1 MDYITARE
9 AAEKWN
15 ISERLVQKYCSQ
27 GRIDGTK
34 KFGASWG
41 IPADADKPSDPRKK
55 NSKKIGRTVTVPDY
69 SRLPCTTEKN
79 CTKPDSKA
87 KE

>member
-27 GRIDGTK
+27 DRIDGTK
-34 KFGASWG
+34 SLVHRGGYPPMPTSRQTRE
-41 IPADADKPSDPRKK
+41 RK
-55 NSKKIGRTVTVPDY
+55 T
-69 SRLPCTTEKN
+69 
-79 CTKPDSKA
+79 A
-87 KE
+87 KRI

>member
-41 IPADADKPSDPRKK
+41 IPADATSRQTRERK
-55 NSKKIGRTVTVPDY
+55 T
-69 SRLPCTTEKN
+69 
-79 CTKPDSKA
+79 A
-87 KE
+87 KRI